1 MVEVAGEL
9 IPRKARRRAELLERF
24 MDILNDLRAES
35 VNGVPIIVEGRR
47 DAESLRK
54 LGVEGE
60 IVLVKSIRGIR
71 SKFERREVESVIL
84 LPDLDKEGE
93 HTLKLIK
100 KNLEGVVKKINTN
113 YWRRLKVFKRIG
125 FTQIENLYLVP
136 EKIQPRSSP
145 PL

>member
-1 MVEVAGEL
+1 L

>member
-1 MVEVAGEL
+1 MVEAAGEL